1 MDLTEKRGRESQ
13 FSRLSSLFLLSLLGS
28 NHDNNYNN
36 DNKDNKFLSIFVAE
50 NIQKMKNKI
59 SYSLWLAVFSV
70 VTIFGSASCNGRST
84 GDDSNVVTK
93 KQIEAVEE
101 AEDFS
106 KIKMVDAI
114 LVSPENPRPGETFR
128 VMVAGGK
135 DVLKADIRITS
146 PSGKIKATKSRSGV
160 GLPFWKVEEF
170 TAGLAGEY
178 QAEMG
183 SEKINFKVTDKPS
196 QPATQSVWKATR
208 SWDAK
213 SESLYSAWVN
223 ALFCNANESTSWKS
237 LNEVTEMKDWNF
249 LYNHLSLDED
259 NPSGKNKVVMLPDC
273 ADNPYFLRAYFAWK
287 LGLPFGF
294 HESDR
299 GALGRAPGAGRWFSN
314 EIAISRSNPTQKFN
328 AYLRMIANGVHSGT
342 ARAAMS
348 NENADY
354 YPVELNR
361 GSLRP
366 GVVFADPYGHTLIVV
381 NQLPQSGNQPGVLLS
396 VDAQPDKTIAIK
408 RFWKGNFLFATSEVI
423 GEPGFK
429 AFRPILVNDGKYHM
443 LKSGELTE
451 NSGYIPFSLQQK
463 GMKSEDFYHAMERV
477 INPKP
482 LDPEIALLD
491 LIKALHE
498 QLMVRVNSVETGE
511 KYMRAHPGTVIPM
524 PTRAAGVFQ
533 TGGVWEDFSTPNRDL
548 RLLIAIDAVIDFP
561 AKVERSPDD
570 YKMSM
575 LKSTEGVRKKLD
587 EILEKK
593 LNELSIIYIRS
604 NGSEQKLTLAEIVK
618 RRDAFEIAYNPND
631 GPEIRWG
638 APEGSDERST
648 CKRQAPAGQ
657 QKVMNDVRKWFN
669 KRLHPPT

>member
-1 MDLTEKRGRESQ
+1 MR
-13 FSRLSSLFLLSLLGS
+13 
-28 NHDNNYNN
+28 
-36 DNKDNKFLSIFVAE
+36 
-50 NIQKMKNKI
+50 NKI
-59 SYSLWLAVFSV
+59 SNTFWLALFSA
-70 VTIFGSASCNGRST
+70 IAILGSGSCSGRST
-84 GDDSNVVTK
+84 SGDSNTVTE
-93 KQIEAVEE
+93 KQIEAVVET
-101 AEDFS
+101 EDFS
-106 KIKMVDAI
+106 KIKLVTGI
-114 LVSPENPRPGETFR
+114 LVSPENPSPGQTFR

-146 PSGKIKATKSRSGV
+146 PSGKIKATKSRTGV
-160 GLPFWKVEEF
+160 GLPFWKIEEF
-170 TAGLAGEY
+170 TAGSAGEY

-196 QPATQSVWKATR
+196 QSATQSVWKVTR

-259 NPSGKNKVVMLPDC
+259 NPSGKNKVVMQPDC

-299 GALGRAPGAGRWFSN
+299 GALGRAPGVGRWITN
-314 EIAISRSNPTQKFN
+314 ETPVSHTNSTQKFN
-328 AYLRMIANGVHSGT
+328 AYLRMVANGVHSGT

-361 GSLRP
+361 GGLRP
-366 GVVFADPYGHTLIVV
+366 GVVYADPYGHTLILV
-381 NQLPQSGNQPGVLLS
+381 NQLPQSGDQPGVLLS

-408 RFWKGNFLFATSEVI
+408 RFWKGNFLFETSGVI

-429 AFRPILVNDGKYHM
+429 AFRPIEVHNGGYHL
-443 LKSGELTE
+443 LKSGELNE
-451 NSGYIPFSLQQK
+451 GSGHIPFSLQQK

-482 LDPEIALLD
+482 LDPETAMLD

-498 QLMVRVNSVETGE
+498 QLTVRVNSVETGE

-524 PTRAAGVFQ
+524 PTRPTGVFQ

-561 AKVERSPDD
+561 AKVLRSPED
-570 YKMSM
+570 YKMPK
-575 LKSTEGVRKKLD
+575 LKSAEAVKSKLD
-587 EILEKK
+587 EILKAKME
-593 LNELSIIYIRS
+593 ELSITYIRS
-604 NGSEQKLTLAEIVK
+604 NGSEQKLTLAEILK
-618 RRDAFEIAYNPND
+618 RRAAFEIAYNPND

-638 APEGSDERST
+638 APQGSAERST
-648 CKRQAPAGQ
+648 CKRQVPPAQ
-657 QKVMNDVRKWFN
+657 AKVMNETRAWFH

>member
-1 MDLTEKRGRESQ
+1 
-13 FSRLSSLFLLSLLGS
+13 
-28 NHDNNYNN
+28 
-36 DNKDNKFLSIFVAE
+36 
-50 NIQKMKNKI
+50 MKHKI
-59 SYSLWLAVFSV
+59 SYTFWLAFFSV
-70 VTIFGSASCNGRST
+70 AAILGSASCSGRST
-84 GDDSNVVTK
+84 EGSGNTVTE

-106 KIKMVDAI
+106 KIKLVDAI
-114 LVSPENPRPGETFR
+114 LVSPENPRPGEIFR

-135 DVLKADIRITS
+135 NVLKADLQVTS
-146 PSGKIKATKSRSGV
+146 PSGKIKALKTRSGV
-160 GLPFWKVEEF
+160 GLPFWKIEEF
-170 TAGLAGEY
+170 TASSAGEY

-183 SEKINFKVTDKPS
+183 SEKINFKVTDQPS

-213 SESLYSAWVN
+213 TESLYSAWVN
-223 ALFCNANESTSWKS
+223 ALFCNATESTSWKS

-259 NPSGKNKVVMLPDC
+259 NPSEKNKVVMLPDC

-287 LGLPFGF
+287 LRLPFGF

-299 GALGRAPGAGRWFSN
+299 GALGRAPGAGRWFTN
-314 EIAISRSNPTQKFN
+314 EMTISRSNPTQKFN

-408 RFWKGNFLFATSEVI
+408 RFWKGNFLF
-423 GEPGFK
+423 K
-429 AFRPILVNDGKYHM
+429 AFRPIEVHNGGYHL

-451 NSGYIPFSLQQK
+451 GSGRIPFSLQQK

-482 LDPEIALLD
+482 LDPETALLD
-491 LIKALHE
+491 LVKALHE

-511 KYMRAHPGTVIPM
+511 KYMRAHPGTIIPM

-533 TGGVWEDFSTPNRDL
+533 TGGVWEDYSTPNRDL

-561 AKVERSPDD
+561 AKVECSPDD

-593 LNELSIIYIRS
+593 LNELSITYIRS

>member
-1 MDLTEKRGRESQ
+1 
-13 FSRLSSLFLLSLLGS
+13 
-28 NHDNNYNN
+28 
-36 DNKDNKFLSIFVAE
+36 
-50 NIQKMKNKI
+50 
-59 SYSLWLAVFSV
+59 V
-70 VTIFGSASCNGRST
+70 VET
-84 GDDSNVVTK
+84 
-93 KQIEAVEE
+93 
-101 AEDFS
+101 EDFS
-106 KIKMVDAI
+106 RIKLVTAI
-114 LVSPENPRPGETFR
+114 LVSPENPRPGEIFR

-160 GLPFWKVEEF
+160 GLPFWKIEEF
-170 TAGLAGEY
+170 TAGSAGEY

-183 SEKINFKVTDKPS
+183 SEKIKFKVTDKSS

-259 NPSGKNKVVMLPDC
+259 NPSGKNKVLMQPDC

-299 GALGRAPGAGRWFSN
+299 GALGRAPGVGRWITN
-314 EIAISRSNPTQKFN
+314 ETPVSRTNSTQKFN
-328 AYLRMIANGVHSGT
+328 AYLRMVANGVHSGT

-361 GSLRP
+361 GGLRP
-366 GVVFADPYGHTLIVV
+366 GVVYADPYGHTLILV
-381 NQLPQSGNQPGVLLS
+381 NQLPQTSAGPGVLLS

-408 RFWKGNFLFATSEVI
+408 RFWKGNFLFETSGVI

-429 AFRPILVNDGKYHM
+429 AFRPIEVHNGGYHL

-451 NSGYIPFSLQQK
+451 SSGHIPFSLQQK
-463 GMKSEDFYHAMERV
+463 GMKSENFYHAMERV

-482 LDPEIALLD
+482 LDPETAMLD

-498 QLMVRVNSVETGE
+498 QLTVRVNSVETGE

-524 PTRAAGVFQ
+524 PTRPTGVFQ

-561 AKVERSPDD
+561 AKVMRSPED
-570 YKMSM
+570 YKMPK
-575 LKSTEGVRKKLD
+575 LKSAEAVKSKLDDILKSKLD
-587 EILEKK
+587 E
-593 LNELSIIYIRS
+593 LSITYTRS
-604 NGSEQKLTLAEIVK
+604 NGSEKKLTLSEVVK
-618 RRDAFEIAYNPND
+618 RRAAFEIAYNPND

-638 APEGSDERST
+638 APEGSAERST
-648 CKRQAPAGQ
+648 CKRQVPPAQ
-657 QKVMNDVRKWFN
+657 AKVMNETRKWFN

>member
-1 MDLTEKRGRESQ
+1 M
-13 FSRLSSLFLLSLLGS
+13 
-28 NHDNNYNN
+28 
-36 DNKDNKFLSIFVAE
+36 
-50 NIQKMKNKI
+50 
-59 SYSLWLAVFSV
+59 WLAVFSV
-70 VTIFGSASCNGRST
+70 AAILGSASCSGRSNEGSGNT
-84 GDDSNVVTK
+84 VTE

-106 KIKMVDAI
+106 KIKLVDAI
-114 LVSPENPRPGETFR
+114 LVSPENPRPGEVFR

-135 DVLKADIRITS
+135 NVLKADIQVTS
-146 PSGKIKATKSRSGV
+146 PSGKIKATKTRSGV
-160 GLPFWKVEEF
+160 GLPFWKIEEF
-170 TAGLAGEY
+170 TAGAVGEY
-178 QAEMG
+178 QVEIG
-183 SEKINFKVTDKPS
+183 SEKLRFKVTEKPS

-208 SWDAK
+208 SWDTKA
-213 SESLYSAWVN
+213 ESLYSAWVN
-223 ALFCNANESTSWKS
+223 ALFCNADERSSWKS

-259 NPSGKNKVVMLPDC
+259 NPSGKNKVVMQPDC
-273 ADNPYFLRAYFAWK
+273 ADNPFYLRAYFAWK

-299 GALGRAPGAGRWFSN
+299 GALGRAPGVGRWITN
-314 EIAISRSNPTQKFN
+314 ETAISRSNSTQKFN
-328 AYLRMIANGVHSGT
+328 AYLRMVANGVHSGT
-342 ARAAMS
+342 ARAAMN

-366 GVVFADPYGHTLIVV
+366 GVVFADPYGHTLILV
-381 NQLPQSGNQPGVLLS
+381 NQLPQSGDQPGVLLS

-408 RFWKGNFLFATSEVI
+408 RFWKGNFLFSTSEVI

-429 AFRPILVNDGKYHM
+429 AFRPIEVHNGAFRL

-451 NSGYIPFSLQQK
+451 NSGHIPFSLQQK
-463 GMKSEDFYHAMERV
+463 GMKSENFYHAMERV

-482 LDPEIALLD
+482 LDPETALLD
-491 LIKALHE
+491 LVKALHE
-498 QLMVRVNSVETGE
+498 QLIVRVNSVETGE

-561 AKVERSPDD
+561 AKVLRSPED
-570 YKMSM
+570 YKMPK
-575 LKSTEGVRKKLD
+575 LKSAEAVKSKLD
-587 EILEKK
+587 EILKSK
-593 LNELSIIYIRS
+593 LDELSITYTRS

-638 APEGSDERST
+638 APEGSAERST
-648 CKRQAPAGQ
+648 CKRQVPPAQ
-657 QKVMNDVRKWFN
+657 KKVMEEVRRWFN

>member
-1 MDLTEKRGRESQ
+1 MR
-13 FSRLSSLFLLSLLGS
+13 
-28 NHDNNYNN
+28 
-36 DNKDNKFLSIFVAE
+36 
-50 NIQKMKNKI
+50 NKI
-59 SYSLWLAVFSV
+59 SNTFWLALFSA
-70 VTIFGSASCNGRST
+70 IAILGSGSCSGRST
-84 GDDSNVVTK
+84 SGDSNTVTE
-93 KQIEAVEE
+93 KQIEAVVET
-101 AEDFS
+101 EDFS
-106 KIKMVDAI
+106 KIKLVTGI
-114 LVSPENPRPGETFR
+114 LVSPENPRPGEIFR

-160 GLPFWKVEEF
+160 GLPFWKIEEF
-170 TAGLAGEY
+170 TAGSAGEY

-183 SEKINFKVTDKPS
+183 SEKINFKVTDKSS
-196 QPATQSVWKATR
+196 QPATQSVWKVTR

-259 NPSGKNKVVMLPDC
+259 NPSGKNKVVMQPDC

-299 GALGRAPGAGRWFSN
+299 GALGRAPGVGRWITN
-314 EIAISRSNPTQKFN
+314 ETPVSHTNSTQKFN
-328 AYLRMIANGVHSGT
+328 AYLRMVANGVHSGT

-361 GSLRP
+361 GGLRP
-366 GVVFADPYGHTLIVV
+366 GVVYADPYGHTLILV
-381 NQLPQSGNQPGVLLS
+381 NQLPQSGDQPGVLLS

-408 RFWKGNFLFATSEVI
+408 RFWKGNFLFETSGVI

-429 AFRPILVNDGKYHM
+429 AFRPIEVHNGGYHL
-443 LKSGELTE
+443 LKSGELNE
-451 NSGYIPFSLQQK
+451 GSGHIPFSLQQK

-482 LDPEIALLD
+482 LDPETAMLD

-498 QLMVRVNSVETGE
+498 QLTVRVNSVETGE

-524 PTRAAGVFQ
+524 PTRPTGVFQ

-561 AKVERSPDD
+561 AKVLRSPED
-570 YKMSM
+570 YKMPK
-575 LKSTEGVRKKLD
+575 LKSAEAVKSKLD
-587 EILEKK
+587 EILKAKME
-593 LNELSIIYIRS
+593 ELSITYIRS
-604 NGSEQKLTLAEIVK
+604 NGSEQKLTLAEILK
-618 RRDAFEIAYNPND
+618 RRAAFEIAYNPND

-638 APEGSDERST
+638 APQGSAERST
-648 CKRQAPAGQ
+648 CKRQVPPAQ
-657 QKVMNDVRKWFN
+657 AKVMNETRAWFH

>member
-1 MDLTEKRGRESQ
+1 
-13 FSRLSSLFLLSLLGS
+13 
-28 NHDNNYNN
+28 
-36 DNKDNKFLSIFVAE
+36 
-50 NIQKMKNKI
+50 MKNNI

-70 VTIFGSASCNGRST
+70 AAIFGSASCSGHSTNG
-84 GDDSNVVTK
+84 DSNTITE

-106 KIKMVDAI
+106 KIKLVDAI
-114 LVSPENPRPGETFR
+114 LVSPENPRPGEIFR

-135 DVLKADIRITS
+135 DVLKAEIRITS

-160 GLPFWKVEEF
+160 GLPFWKIEEF
-170 TAGLAGEY
+170 TAGSAGEY

-183 SEKINFKVTDKPS
+183 SEKINFKVTDKPL
-196 QPATQSVWKATR
+196 QPATQSVWKATQ
-208 SWDAK
+208 SWNAK
-213 SESLYSAWVN
+213 TESLYSAWVN
-223 ALFCNANESTSWKS
+223 ALFCNADERSSWKS

-249 LYNHLSLDED
+249 LYNYLSLDED
-259 NPSGKNKVVMLPDC
+259 NASGKNKVVMQPDC
-273 ADNPYFLRAYFAWK
+273 ADNPFYLRAYFAWK
-287 LGLPFGF
+287 MGLPFGF

-299 GALGRAPGAGRWFSN
+299 GALGRAPGVGRWITN
-314 EIAISRSNPTQKFN
+314 ETPISRSNPTQKFN
-328 AYLRMIANGVHSGT
+328 AYLRMVANGVHSGT
-342 ARAAMS
+342 ARASMS
-348 NENADY
+348 NESADY

-361 GSLRP
+361 DGLRP
-366 GVVFADPYGHTLIVV
+366 GVVFADPYGHTLILV
-381 NQLPQSGNQPGVLLS
+381 NQLPQSGDQPGVLLS

-429 AFRPILVNDGKYHM
+429 AFRPIEVHNGTYRL
-443 LKSGELTE
+443 LKSGELAE
-451 NSGYIPFSLQQK
+451 GSGHIPFSLQQK

-482 LDPEIALLD
+482 LDPETALLD

-524 PTRAAGVFQ
+524 PGRATGVFQ

-561 AKVERSPDD
+561 KKVLRSPED
-570 YKMSM
+570 YKMPK
-575 LKSTEGVRKKLD
+575 LKSAEAVKSKLD
-587 EILEKK
+587 EILKSK
-593 LNELSIIYIRS
+593 MDELSITYTRS

-638 APEGSDERST
+638 APQGSAERST
-648 CKRQAPAGQ
+648 CKRQVPPAQ
-657 QKVMNDVRKWFN
+657 AKVMNETRTWFH

>member
-1 MDLTEKRGRESQ
+1 MPEKIR
-13 FSRLSSLFLLSLLGS
+13 
-28 NHDNNYNN
+28 
-36 DNKDNKFLSIFVAE
+36 
-50 NIQKMKNKI
+50 KMRNKI
-59 SYSLWLAVFSV
+59 SNTFWLALFSA
-70 VTIFGSASCNGRST
+70 IAILGSGSCSGRST
-84 GDDSNVVTK
+84 SGDSNTVTE
-93 KQIEAVEE
+93 KQIEAVVET
-101 AEDFS
+101 EDFS
-106 KIKMVDAI
+106 KIKLVTGI
-114 LVSPENPRPGETFR
+114 LVSPENPRPGEIFR

-160 GLPFWKVEEF
+160 GLPFWKIEEF
-170 TAGLAGEY
+170 TAGSAGEY

-183 SEKINFKVTDKPS
+183 SEKINFKVTDKSS
-196 QPATQSVWKATR
+196 QPATQSVWKVTR

-259 NPSGKNKVVMLPDC
+259 NPSGKNKVVMQPDC

-299 GALGRAPGAGRWFSN
+299 GALGRAPGVGRWITN
-314 EIAISRSNPTQKFN
+314 ETPVSHTNSTQKFN
-328 AYLRMIANGVHSGT
+328 AYLRMVANGVHSGT

-361 GSLRP
+361 GGLRP
-366 GVVFADPYGHTLIVV
+366 GVVYADPYGHTLILV
-381 NQLPQSGNQPGVLLS
+381 NQLPQSGDQPGVLLS

-408 RFWKGNFLFATSEVI
+408 RFWKGNFLFETSGVI

-429 AFRPILVNDGKYHM
+429 AFRPIEVHNGGYHL
-443 LKSGELTE
+443 LKSGELNE
-451 NSGYIPFSLQQK
+451 GSGHIPFSLQQK

-482 LDPEIALLD
+482 LDPETAMLD

-498 QLMVRVNSVETGE
+498 QLTVRVNSVETGE

-524 PTRAAGVFQ
+524 PTRPTGVFQ

-561 AKVERSPDD
+561 AKVLRSPED
-570 YKMSM
+570 YKMPK
-575 LKSTEGVRKKLD
+575 LKSAEAVKSKLD
-587 EILEKK
+587 EILKAKME
-593 LNELSIIYIRS
+593 ELSITYIRS
-604 NGSEQKLTLAEIVK
+604 NGSEQKLTLAEILK
-618 RRDAFEIAYNPND
+618 RRAAFEIAYNPND

-638 APEGSDERST
+638 APQGSAERST
-648 CKRQAPAGQ
+648 CKRQVPPAQ
-657 QKVMNDVRKWFN
+657 AKVMNETRAWFH

>member
-1 MDLTEKRGRESQ
+1 M
-13 FSRLSSLFLLSLLGS
+13 
-28 NHDNNYNN
+28 
-36 DNKDNKFLSIFVAE
+36 
-50 NIQKMKNKI
+50 
-59 SYSLWLAVFSV
+59 WLAVFSV
-70 VTIFGSASCNGRST
+70 AAILGSASCSGRSNEGSGNT
-84 GDDSNVVTK
+84 VTE

-106 KIKMVDAI
+106 KIKLVDAI
-114 LVSPENPRPGETFR
+114 LVSPENPRPGEVFR

-135 DVLKADIRITS
+135 NVLKADIQVTS
-146 PSGKIKATKSRSGV
+146 PSGKIKATKTRSGV
-160 GLPFWKVEEF
+160 GLPFWKIEEF
-170 TAGLAGEY
+170 TAGAVGEY
-178 QAEMG
+178 QVEIG
-183 SEKINFKVTDKPS
+183 SEKLRFKVTEKPS

-208 SWDAK
+208 SWDTKA
-213 SESLYSAWVN
+213 ESLYSAWVN
-223 ALFCNANESTSWKS
+223 ALFCNADERSSWKS

-259 NPSGKNKVVMLPDC
+259 NPSEKNKVVMQPDC
-273 ADNPYFLRAYFAWK
+273 ADNPFYLRAYFAWK

-299 GALGRAPGAGRWFSN
+299 GALGRAPGVGRWITN
-314 EIAISRSNPTQKFN
+314 ETPISRSNSTQKFN
-328 AYLRMIANGVHSGT
+328 AYLRMVANGVHSGT
-342 ARAAMS
+342 ARAAMN

-366 GVVFADPYGHTLIVV
+366 GVVFADPYGHTLILV
-381 NQLPQSGNQPGVLLS
+381 NQLPQSGDQPGVLLS

-429 AFRPILVNDGKYHM
+429 AFRPIEVHNGAFRL

-451 NSGYIPFSLQQK
+451 NSGHIPFSLQQK
-463 GMKSEDFYHAMERV
+463 GMKSEDFYHSMERV

-482 LDPEIALLD
+482 LDPETALLD

-561 AKVERSPDD
+561 AKVLRSPED
-570 YKMSM
+570 YKMPK
-575 LKSTEGVRKKLD
+575 LKSAEAVKSKLD
-587 EILEKK
+587 EILKSK
-593 LNELSIIYIRS
+593 LDELSITYTRS

-638 APEGSDERST
+638 APEGSAERST
-648 CKRQAPAGQ
+648 CKRQVPPAQ
-657 QKVMNDVRKWFN
+657 KKVMEEVRRWFN

>member
-1 MDLTEKRGRESQ
+1 M
-13 FSRLSSLFLLSLLGS
+13 
-28 NHDNNYNN
+28 
-36 DNKDNKFLSIFVAE
+36 
-50 NIQKMKNKI
+50 KMKNKI
-59 SYSLWLAVFSV
+59 SQTLWVAVFSV
-70 VTIFGSASCNGRST
+70 VAIFGSASCSGRST
-84 GDDSNVVTK
+84 SGDSNTVSE

-106 KIKMVDAI
+106 KIKLVNAI
-114 LVSPENPRPGETFR
+114 LVSPENPRPGEVFR
-128 VMVAGGK
+128 VMVAGRK
-135 DVLKADIRITS
+135 DVLKTDIEVTS
-146 PSGKIKATKSRSGV
+146 PSGKLKATKTRSGV
-160 GLPFWKVEEF
+160 GLPFWKIEEF
-170 TAGLAGEY
+170 TAGSVGEY

-183 SEKINFKVTDKPS
+183 SEKIKFRVTDKPS
-196 QPATQSVWKATR
+196 QPATQAVWKATR
-208 SWDAK
+208 SWDPK
-213 SESLYSAWVN
+213 TESLYSAWVN
-223 ALFCNANESTSWKS
+223 ALFCNADERTSWKS

-249 LYNHLSLDED
+249 LYNHLSIDED
-259 NPSGKNKVVMLPDC
+259 NPSGKNKVVMQPDC
-273 ADNPYFLRAYFAWK
+273 ADNPFYLRAYFAWK

-294 HESDR
+294 HKSDR
-299 GALGRAPGAGRWFSN
+299 GALGRAPGAGRWFTN
-314 EIAISRSNPTQKFN
+314 EITISRSNPTQKFN
-328 AYLRMIANGVHSGT
+328 AYLRMVANGVHSGT
-342 ARAAMS
+342 ARAAMN

-354 YPVELNR
+354 YPVELTR

-381 NQLPQSGNQPGVLLS
+381 NQLPQSGDQPGVLLS

-429 AFRPILVNDGKYHM
+429 AFRPILVNNGNYKL
-443 LKSGELTE
+443 LKSLELTE

-482 LDPEIALLD
+482 LDPETAMLD

-524 PTRAAGVFQ
+524 PTRPTGVFQ

-561 AKVERSPDD
+561 AKVLRSPED
-570 YKMSM
+570 YKMPK
-575 LKSTEGVRKKLD
+575 LKSAEAVKSKLD
-587 EILEKK
+587 EILKSK
-593 LNELSIIYIRS
+593 LDELSITYIRS
-604 NGSEQKLTLAEIVK
+604 NGSEQKLTLSEIVK

-638 APEGSDERST
+638 APEGSAERST
-648 CKRQAPAGQ
+648 CKRQVPPAQ
-657 QKVMNDVRKWFN
+657 AKVMNETRKWFN

>member
-1 MDLTEKRGRESQ
+1 MR
-13 FSRLSSLFLLSLLGS
+13 
-28 NHDNNYNN
+28 
-36 DNKDNKFLSIFVAE
+36 
-50 NIQKMKNKI
+50 NKI
-59 SYSLWLAVFSV
+59 SNTFWLALFSA
-70 VTIFGSASCNGRST
+70 IAILGSGSCSGRST
-84 GDDSNVVTK
+84 SGDSNAVTE
-93 KQIEAVEE
+93 KQIEAVVET
-101 AEDFS
+101 EDFS
-106 KIKMVDAI
+106 KIKLVTGI
-114 LVSPENPRPGETFR
+114 LVSPENPRPGEIFR

-160 GLPFWKVEEF
+160 GLPFWKIEEF
-170 TAGLAGEY
+170 TAGSAGEY

-196 QPATQSVWKATR
+196 QSATQSVWKVTR

-259 NPSGKNKVVMLPDC
+259 NPSGKNKVVMQPDC

-299 GALGRAPGAGRWFSN
+299 GALGRAPGVGRWITN
-314 EIAISRSNPTQKFN
+314 ETPVSHTNSTQKFN
-328 AYLRMIANGVHSGT
+328 AYLRMVANGVHSGT

-361 GSLRP
+361 GGLRP
-366 GVVFADPYGHTLIVV
+366 GVVYADPYGHTLILV
-381 NQLPQSGNQPGVLLS
+381 NQLPQSGDQPGVLLS

-408 RFWKGNFLFATSEVI
+408 RFWKGNFLFETSGVI

-429 AFRPILVNDGKYHM
+429 AFRPIEVHNGGYHL
-443 LKSGELTE
+443 LKSGELNE
-451 NSGYIPFSLQQK
+451 GSGHIPFSLQQK

-482 LDPEIALLD
+482 LDPETAMLD

-498 QLMVRVNSVETGE
+498 QLTVRVNSVETGE

-524 PTRAAGVFQ
+524 PTRPTGVFQ

-561 AKVERSPDD
+561 AKVLRSPED
-570 YKMSM
+570 YKMPK
-575 LKSTEGVRKKLD
+575 LKSAEAVKSKLD
-587 EILEKK
+587 EILKAKME
-593 LNELSIIYIRS
+593 ELSITYIRS
-604 NGSEQKLTLAEIVK
+604 NGSEQKLTLAEILK
-618 RRDAFEIAYNPND
+618 RRAAFEIAYNPND

-638 APEGSDERST
+638 APQGSAERST
-648 CKRQAPAGQ
+648 CKRQVPPAQ
-657 QKVMNDVRKWFN
+657 AKVMNETRAWFH

>member
-1 MDLTEKRGRESQ
+1 MR
-13 FSRLSSLFLLSLLGS
+13 
-28 NHDNNYNN
+28 
-36 DNKDNKFLSIFVAE
+36 
-50 NIQKMKNKI
+50 NKI
-59 SYSLWLAVFSV
+59 SHTLWLVLFSAVA
-70 VTIFGSASCNGRST
+70 ILGSASCSGRST
-84 GDDSNVVTK
+84 TIENNTVTE
-93 KQIEAVEE
+93 KQIEAVVET
-101 AEDFS
+101 EDFS
-106 KIKMVDAI
+106 RIKLVTAI
-114 LVSPENPRPGETFR
+114 LVSPENPRPGEIFR

-160 GLPFWKVEEF
+160 GLPFWKIEEF
-170 TAGLAGEY
+170 TAGSAGEY

-183 SEKINFKVTDKPS
+183 SEKIKFKVTDKSS

-259 NPSGKNKVVMLPDC
+259 NPSGKNKVLMQPDC

-299 GALGRAPGAGRWFSN
+299 GALGRAPGVGRWITN
-314 EIAISRSNPTQKFN
+314 ETPVSRTNSTQKFN
-328 AYLRMIANGVHSGT
+328 AYLRMVANGVHSGT

-361 GSLRP
+361 GGLRP
-366 GVVFADPYGHTLIVV
+366 GVVYADPYGHTLILV
-381 NQLPQSGNQPGVLLS
+381 NQLPQTSAGPGVLLS

-408 RFWKGNFLFATSEVI
+408 RFWKGNFLFETSGVI

-429 AFRPILVNDGKYHM
+429 AFRPIEVHNGGYHL

-451 NSGYIPFSLQQK
+451 SSGHIPFSLQQK
-463 GMKSEDFYHAMERV
+463 GMKSENFYHAMERV

-482 LDPEIALLD
+482 LDPETAMLD

-498 QLMVRVNSVETGE
+498 QLTVRVNSVETGE

-524 PTRAAGVFQ
+524 PTRPTGVFQ

-561 AKVERSPDD
+561 AKVMRSPED
-570 YKMSM
+570 YKMPK
-575 LKSTEGVRKKLD
+575 LKSAEAVKSKLDDILKSKLD
-587 EILEKK
+587 E
-593 LNELSIIYIRS
+593 LSITYTRS
-604 NGSEQKLTLAEIVK
+604 NGSEKKLTLSEVVK
-618 RRDAFEIAYNPND
+618 RRAAFEIAYNPND

-638 APEGSDERST
+638 APEGSAERST
-648 CKRQAPAGQ
+648 CKRQVPPAQ
-657 QKVMNDVRKWFN
+657 AKVMNETRKWFN

>member
-1 MDLTEKRGRESQ
+1 
-13 FSRLSSLFLLSLLGS
+13 
-28 NHDNNYNN
+28 
-36 DNKDNKFLSIFVAE
+36 
-50 NIQKMKNKI
+50 
-59 SYSLWLAVFSV
+59 LWLVLFSAVA
-70 VTIFGSASCNGRST
+70 ILGSASCSGRST
-84 GDDSNVVTK
+84 TIENNTVTE
-93 KQIEAVEE
+93 KQIEAVVET
-101 AEDFS
+101 EDFS
-106 KIKMVDAI
+106 RIKLVTAI
-114 LVSPENPRPGETFR
+114 LVSPENPRPGEIFR

-160 GLPFWKVEEF
+160 GLPFWKIEEF
-170 TAGLAGEY
+170 TAGSAGEY

-183 SEKINFKVTDKPS
+183 SEKIKFKVTDKSS

-259 NPSGKNKVVMLPDC
+259 NPSGKNKVLMQPDC

-299 GALGRAPGAGRWFSN
+299 GALGRAPGVGRWITN
-314 EIAISRSNPTQKFN
+314 ETPVSRTNSTQKFN
-328 AYLRMIANGVHSGT
+328 AYLRMVANGVHSGT

-361 GSLRP
+361 GGLRP
-366 GVVFADPYGHTLIVV
+366 GVVYADPYGHTLILV
-381 NQLPQSGNQPGVLLS
+381 NQLPQTSAGPGVLLS

-408 RFWKGNFLFATSEVI
+408 RFWKGNFLFETSGVI

-429 AFRPILVNDGKYHM
+429 AFRPIEVHNGGYHL

-451 NSGYIPFSLQQK
+451 SSGHIPFSLQQK
-463 GMKSEDFYHAMERV
+463 GMKSENFYHAMERV

-482 LDPEIALLD
+482 LDPETAMLD

-498 QLMVRVNSVETGE
+498 QLTVRVNSVETGE

-524 PTRAAGVFQ
+524 PTRPTGVFQ

-561 AKVERSPDD
+561 AKVMRSPED
-570 YKMSM
+570 YKMPK
-575 LKSTEGVRKKLD
+575 LKSAEAVKSKLDDILKSKLD
-587 EILEKK
+587 E
-593 LNELSIIYIRS
+593 LSITYTRS
-604 NGSEQKLTLAEIVK
+604 NGSEKKLTLSEVVK
-618 RRDAFEIAYNPND
+618 RRAAFEIAYNPND

-638 APEGSDERST
+638 APEGSAERST
-648 CKRQAPAGQ
+648 CKRQVPPAQ
-657 QKVMNDVRKWFN
+657 AKVMNETRKWFN